1 MISEVVL
8 ATNLSGL
15 RLLRRGKVRDV
26 YEVGDRLLIVA
37 TDRVSAFDVVLPDGI
52 PGKGRALTQISLFWF
67 AQLAGIVPAHLL
79 SASVDEYPPEC
90 RPHAQ
95 LLEGR
100 SMLVRRAQPFP
111 VECIIR
117 GYLAG
122 SGWSEYQKR
131 GSVCEIPLPAGLVE
145 SEELPQPL
153 FTPSTK
159 APEGEH
165 DENISYEE
173 YERLVGNAWASR
185 LRDASLHLYHRASE
199 LAHERGLL
207 LADTKLEFGLH
218 ANELMVIDEVF
229 TPDSSRYWLAGRYQR
244 GRSQDSFDKQIIR
257 DHLLAVGWDRRP
269 PAPSLPEHI
278 IDMTSARYAAL
289 GEVLTG
295 AAPVDTLLTTLP
307 RAR

>member
-1 MISEVVL
+1 MNEVVL
-8 ATNLSGL
+8 TTNLRGL
-15 RLLRRGKVRDV
+15 KLVRRGKVRDV

-67 AQLAGIVPAHLL
+67 TQLADIAPTHLL
-79 SASVDEYPPEC
+79 SASVDEFPPEC

-95 LLEGR
+95 ILEGR

-111 VECIIR
+111 VECIVR

-131 GSVCEIPLPAGLVE
+131 GTVCEIPLPAGLSE

-173 YERLVGNAWASR
+173 CERLVGDIWASR
-185 LRDASLHLYHRASE
+185 LRDTSLQLYRRATE
-199 LAHERGLL
+199 LARGRGLL

-218 ANELMVIDEVF
+218 DNELMVIDEVF
-229 TPDSSRYWLAGRYQR
+229 TPDSSRYWLTERYQR
-244 GRSQDSFDKQIIR
+244 GRSQDSFDKQVIR
-257 DHLLAVGWDRRP
+257 DHLIAAGWNRRP
-269 PAPSLPEHI
+269 PAPSLPQNV
-278 IDMTSARYAAL
+278 IDMTSVRYAVL

-295 AAPVDTLLTTLP
+295 AAPVDALATTLSGM
-307 RAR
+307 R